1 MAFNFS
7 IEGVSDIRKALAGKQ
22 KEIEEIFVKDLNEGG
37 DLVLHSARSKA
48 PIGATKHLISSID
61 KNEIRDKNGI
71 IDVYVGIE
79 KNEWFSKEDRYYP
92 RFVEIGHAIEKG
104 TSRVKAHPYLRPALN
119 ENRKQIQS
127 NIENDIKEVIER

>member
-1 MAFNFS
+1 MPFS
-7 IEGVSDIRKALAGKQ
+7 FKIEGVENLQ
-22 KEIEEIFVKDLNEGG
+22 KRFDEKREEVEEVFRKDLDEGA
-37 DLVLHSARSKA
+37 DIIIQSAKSKVHSIS
-48 PIGATKHLISSID
+48 GHLADSIN
-61 KNEIRDKNGI
+61 KNEVREKNGK